1 MAKIKSFGVAVTV
14 ATNSIGGITDVSIPE
29 VEVTDIDTTTHDT
42 AGGYRTFV
50 GGLKDGGV
58 LTISGLYDIEN
69 AGQAYLR
76 NKDNQGGEPVAC
88 TVVFSDGSEAE
99 FEAVVK
105 GYGVTNPLDE
115 NVTFSA
121 SLRISGPVDYTAGA

>member
-1 MAKIKSFGVAVTV
+1 MAKIVSFGTSVSVAS
-14 ATNSIGGITDVSIPE
+14 NIIGGLTGVDIPE
-29 VEVTDIDTTTHDT
+29 TDINDVETTTHDT
-42 AGGYRTFV
+42 PGGNRTYA

-58 LTISGLYDIEN
+58 MTLSGLYDIEN

-105 GYGVTNPLDE
+105 GYGVSVDLDGS
-115 NVTFSA
+115 VVFTS